1 MRWAVVLAI
10 VLALQ
15 GCGFRTM
22 HSFFTD
28 LMGCEQ
34 PLPDVDG
41 GQ

>member
-1 MRWAVVLAI
+1 MRCAAVLALT
-10 VLALQ
+10 LALQ

-34 PLPDVDG
+34 PLPPADE
-41 GQ
+41 QR